1 MPHIDTR
8 AAFAAALA
16 LILLAAIGLSACGG
30 SSATSSTTSS
40 KTSST
45 ASAGTSST
53 GSTGSARS
61 GRFAGLR
68 ECLQK
73 QGITLPKRG
82 ASGQRAGGA
91 GGFLGGGGEPQLP
104 KGVTR
109 AQLQAALQKCGGPGA
124 GRFGGAKA
132 RLANPTFKAAFA
144 KFATCMR
151 GDGVKLPAPNTT
163 GNGPVFDT
171 HGLNTA
177 STAFKAAA
185 AKCIGFLRGAFPRG
199 GAAGK

>member
-8 AAFAAALA
+8 AASALA

-30 SSATSSTTSS
+30 SSATSSTASS

-45 ASAGTSST
+45 ASVAPSST
-53 GSTGSARS
+53 GPARS